1 MALVLLG
8 TAMFLTGVVLIASL
22 QWIAGKLARPLHL
35 PMDVVSGVLH
45 GVGFLITMPFVFSI
59 LLEAR
64 VSILTS
70 MIVGAAILLCS
81 ALSFGFSLFRLLIP
95 VLKAESAR
103 G

>member
-1 MALVLLG
+1 V
-8 TAMFLTGVVLIASL
+8 FLAGVVLIAAL
-22 QWIAGKLARPLHL
+22 QWIARKLARPLEL
-35 PMDVVSGVLH
+35 PMDVVNGVLH
-45 GVGFLITMPFVFSI
+45 GVGFLIIMPFVFSI
-59 LLEAR
+59 LLEAH

>member
-1 MALVLLG
+1 VALVLLG
-8 TAMFLTGVVLIASL
+8 TAIFLAGVVLIASL
-22 QWIAGKLARPLHL
+22 QWIAARLARPLDL
-35 PMDVVSGVLH
+35 PMDVVNGMLH

-59 LLEAR
+59 LLEAH
-64 VSILTS
+64 VSTLTS

-81 ALSFGFSLFRLLIP
+81 ALLFGFSLFRLLIP

>member
-1 MALVLLG
+1 VALVLMG

-22 QWIAGKLARPLHL
+22 QWIAGKLARPLDL
-35 PMDVVSGVLH
+35 PMDVVNGVLH

-59 LLEAR
+59 LLEAH